1 MSGISLVTK
10 GFIHPRQRTVVGIDS
25 GGGGAGLVHREEEII
40 KPSILVKDV
49 IIENI
54 ERETLTAD
62 NIKIK
67 SLKIVVENNEL

>member
-10 GFIHPRQRTVVGIDS
+10 GFIHPQRKSII
-25 GGGGAGLVHREEEII
+25 GGDNSGGAGLVRREEVEIK

-49 IIENI
+49 LIENI
-54 ERETLTAD
+54 EKEALTSD

-67 SLKIVVENNEL
+67 SLKIVVEQKE